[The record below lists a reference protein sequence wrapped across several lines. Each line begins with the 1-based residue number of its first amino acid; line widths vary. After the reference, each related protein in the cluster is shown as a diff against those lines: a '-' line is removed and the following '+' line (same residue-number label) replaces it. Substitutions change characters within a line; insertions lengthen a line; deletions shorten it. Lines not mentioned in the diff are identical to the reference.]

1 VVELQRAEAALGF
14 AAWRICG
21 ELGMG
26 LPGGAIAA
34 FVRAVPWDGDT
45 AGSAVMILIG
55 GIDEDEG
62 KYKLLTDFGPASGV
76 ASAAAR
82 GELLAAGRLLP
93 AGQPAE

>member
-1 VVELQRAEAALGF
+1 
-14 AAWRICG
+14 
-21 ELGMG
+21 MG
-26 LPGGAIAA
+26 LPGGATAA
-34 FVRAVPWDGDT
+34 FVRVVPWDGDT

-62 KYKLLTDFGPASGV
+62 KNKLLTDFGPASGAV
-76 ASAAAR
+76 SAAAR